1 MTGGEERLDAYA
13 RLVIEV
19 GLALEEGQTLEIQTF
34 PENAEFARAV
44 TRAAYDAGARY
55 VDVLYEDEHVRKAMI
70 ELGPEEVIGWTPPW
84 QLERQHSI
92 DDRGASLSIHGHPDP
107 HLFDDVDSTRVGR
120 SRKSDLT
127 KVMLDQRTTGKVNW
141 AIVAVPTEGW
151 ARTIFGEA
159 DVERLWNAIAHA
171 VRLDAPDPV
180 AAWKEHAEALEA
192 KARALES
199 HGFDSIRFR
208 GPGTDLTVGLH
219 ESSRWLS
226 AGQATTWGVFHIV
239 NMPTEEVFTTP
250 DLRRTEGTVRST
262 RPLVAQG
269 KIVEG
274 LEVRFESGVAVEV
287 NATRGAEIVREQ
299 MSQDEGAKTLGEV
312 ALVDGSSRV
321 GQTGLTFFN
330 TLFDENATCHI
341 AYGQGFSGNVE
352 AAEGLEPD
360 EQWELGVSQSSVHT
374 DFMIGGPEVEVDGLT
389 ADGSAVPILRNDEW
403 QLR

>member
-1 MTGGEERLDAYA
+1 MSGDERLDAYA
-13 RLVIEV
+13 RLVVEV
-19 GLALEEGQTLEIQTF
+19 GLALEPGQNLEIQSF

-44 TRAAYDAGARY
+44 TRAAYAAGARY
-55 VDVLYEDEHVRKAMI
+55 VDVWYEDEHVRKAMI

-84 QLERQHSI
+84 QLERQQSI

-107 HLFDDVDSTRVGR
+107 HLFDDVDAGRVGR
-120 SRKSDLT
+120 SRKSELT

-151 ARTIFGEA
+151 ARTVFGEP
-159 DVERLWNAIAHA
+159 DVERLWDAIAHA
-171 VRLDAPDPV
+171 VRLDEPDPV
-180 AAWKEHAEALEA
+180 AAWHEHAEQLKT
-192 KARALES
+192 KARALEAR
-199 HGFDSIRFR
+199 GFDCVRFR

-219 ESSRWLS
+219 AGTRWLS
-226 AGQATTWGVFHIV
+226 AGETTTWGIFHIV

-250 DLRRTEGTVRST
+250 DHRRTEGVVRST

-274 LEVRFESGVAVEV
+274 LEMRFEGGRAVEV
-287 NATRGAEIVREQ
+287 NATRGADVVREQ
-299 MSQDEGAKTLGEV
+299 MAQDEGARSLGEV

-321 GQTGLTFFN
+321 GQTGITYFN

-341 AYGQGFSGNVE
+341 AYGQGFAKNVDGADE
-352 AAEGLEPD
+352 RTSD

-374 DFMIGGPEVEVDGLT
+374 DFMIGGPEVEVNGIEPGG
-389 ADGSAVPILRNDEW
+389 AAVPIIRDDEW
-403 QLR
+403 QLT

>member
-1 MTGGEERLDAYA
+1 MSGDERLDAYA
-13 RLVIEV
+13 RLVVEV
-19 GLALEEGQTLEIQTF
+19 GLALEPGQNLEIQSF

-44 TRAAYDAGARY
+44 TRAAYAAGVRY
-55 VDVLYEDEHVRKAMI
+55 VDVMYEDEHVRKAMI

-107 HLFDDVDSTRVGR
+107 HLFDDVDAARVGR

-151 ARTIFGEA
+151 ARTIFGEP
-159 DVERLWNAIAHA
+159 DVERLWDAIAHA
-171 VRLDAPDPV
+171 VRLDEPDPV
-180 AAWKEHAEALEA
+180 AAWRQHAENLKAR
-192 KARALES
+192 ARALEARA
-199 HGFDSIRFR
+199 FDAVRFR

-219 ESSRWLS
+219 RDTRWLS
-226 AGQATTWGVFHIV
+226 AGNATHWGLFHIV

-250 DLRRTEGTVRST
+250 DFRRTEGVVRST

-274 LEVRFESGVAVEV
+274 LEVRFQGGRAVHV
-287 NATRGAEIVREQ
+287 DATKGADVVREQ
-299 MSQDEGAKTLGEV
+299 MEQDEGAKTLGEV

-321 GQTGLTFFN
+321 GETGLTFFN

-341 AYGQGFSGNVE
+341 AYGQGFAANVPG
-352 AAEGLEPD
+352 AEERTPD
-360 EQWELGVSQSSVHT
+360 EQSELGVSQSSVHT
-374 DFMIGGPEVEVDGLT
+374 DFMIGGPEIEVDGLE
-389 ADGSAVPILRNDEW
+389 AGGAAVPILRDDEW
-403 QLR
+403 QLT

>member
-1 MTGGEERLDAYA
+1 MSGDERLDAYA
-13 RLVIEV
+13 RLVVEV
-19 GLALEEGQTLEIQTF
+19 GLALEPGQNLEIQSF

-44 TRAAYDAGARY
+44 TRAAYAAGARY
-55 VDVLYEDEHVRKAMI
+55 VDVWYEDEHVRKAMI

-107 HLFDDVDSTRVGR
+107 HLFDDVDAARVGR
-120 SRKSDLT
+120 SRKSELT

-151 ARTIFGEA
+151 ARTIFGEP
-159 DVERLWNAIAHA
+159 DVERLWDAIAHA
-171 VRLDAPDPV
+171 VRLDEPDPV
-180 AAWKEHAEALEA
+180 AAWREHGERLKAR
-192 KARALES
+192 ARALEA
-199 HGFDSIRFR
+199 HGFDAVRFR

-219 ESSRWLS
+219 PGSHWLS
-226 AGQATTWGVFHIV
+226 AGETTNWGIFHIV

-250 DLRRTEGTVRST
+250 DYRRTEGVVRST

-269 KIVEG
+269 KIVDG
-274 LEVRFESGVAVEV
+274 LEMRFEAGRAVAV
-287 NATRGAEIVREQ
+287 NAAKGAEVVREQ
-299 MSQDEGAKTLGEV
+299 MQQDEGARMLGEV

-321 GQTGLTFFN
+321 GQTGLTYFN

-341 AYGQGFSGNVE
+341 AYGQGFAKNVDGADE
-352 AAEGLEPD
+352 RTPE

-374 DFMIGGPEVEVDGLT
+374 DFMIGGPEVEVDGV
-389 ADGSAVPILRNDEW
+389 AAGGEAVPIIRNDEW
-403 QLR
+403 QLT

>member
-1 MTGGEERLDAYA
+1 MSGDERLDAYA
-13 RLVIEV
+13 RLVVEV
-19 GLALEEGQTLEIQTF
+19 GLALEPGQNLEIQSF

-44 TRAAYDAGARY
+44 TRAAYAAGARY
-55 VDVLYEDEHVRKAMI
+55 VDVMYEDEHVRKAMI

-107 HLFDDVDSTRVGR
+107 HLFDEVDASRVGR

-141 AIVAVPTEGW
+141 AIVAVPTDGW
-151 ARTIFGEA
+151 ARAVFGEP
-159 DVERLWNAIAHA
+159 DVERLWDAIAHA
-171 VRLDAPDPV
+171 VRLDEPDPV
-180 AAWKEHAEALEA
+180 AAWREHAEQLKT
-192 KARALES
+192 KARALEA
-199 HGFDSIRFR
+199 HRFDTIHFR

-219 ESSRWLS
+219 PGAHWLS
-226 AGQATTWGVFHIV
+226 AGETTGWGIFHIV

-250 DLRRTEGTVRST
+250 DHRRTEGVVRST

-274 LEVRFESGVAVEV
+274 LEVRFEGGRAVEV
-287 NATRGAEIVREQ
+287 NATRGAEVVREQ
-299 MSQDEGAKTLGEV
+299 MAQDEGAKALGEV

-321 GQTGLTFFN
+321 GQTGLTYFN

-341 AYGQGFSGNVE
+341 AYGQGFAKNLDGADE
-352 AAEGLEPD
+352 RAPD
-360 EQWELGVSQSSVHT
+360 EQWELGISQSSVHT
-374 DFMIGGPEVEVDGLT
+374 DFMIGGREVEVDGVE
-389 ADGSAVPILRNDEW
+389 AGGEAVPIIRNDEW
-403 QLR
+403 QLT